1 MKNIKQYKHIIIII
15 FWAIVII
22 IGGTIYG
29 IYNQKQKALFK
40 SYLSIAEQQFKDED
54 YKNAIES
61 LTEAIKVNP
70 MEPATYVLRAYSYY
84 WNGQAAEALQDT
96 DTHISLNENGAI
108 ESTADLFLL
117 RGDIFMTRSQTDLAL
132 EAYSKA
138 YTESTTD
145 GDIVSGYVIALNVNR
160 EYEKAYN
167 IIVKYF
173 DELGDSVLWEDVGID
188 IWLARGMSAAMTH
201 RCYDA
206 STSAMRVIN
215 MTKEG
220 DTDNNIAKG
229 IFYNV
234 MDDKKCINDIRDIHE
249 K

>member
-1 MKNIKQYKHIIIII
+1 MKNKKQIKKIILIII
-15 FWAIVII
+15 AICL
-22 IGGTIYG
+22 IGVLYYF
-29 IYNQKQKALFK
+29 YNQKQEASFNNYI
-40 SYLSIAEQQFKDED
+40 STAEQQFKDED
-54 YKNAIES
+54 YTNAVES
-61 LTEAIKVNP
+61 LTRAIKVNP
-70 MEPATYVLRAYSYY
+70 KEATTYKLRAYSYY
-84 WNGQAAEALQDT
+84 WNGQDDEALQDT
-96 DTHISLNENGAI
+96 ETHISLNENVAI

-117 RGDIFMTRSQTDLAL
+117 RGDIFMTKSQTDLAQ

-138 YTESTTD
+138 YSESTTD
-145 GDIVSGYVIALNVNR
+145 EDVVSSYAIALNVNG

-173 DELGDSVLWEDVGID
+173 DELGSSVLWEDIGTD

-220 DTDNNIAKG
+220 DTDNNIATG

-234 MDDKKCINDIRDIHE
+234 MDDKKCIEDIRDTHE